1 MSIPAQPSPAWTD
14 NVLDPMRQV
23 TDPLADAV
31 VAEAFQQGQADAVNT
46 LMRTLIENDDL
57 PSDQLPQGIRE
68 YLATSAQMP
77 AWVDPARIQ
86 AGERVFWRYGP
97 EIIMNLFCY
106 GLPSCYAGAKGVQV
120 LALTTRLFSNPTR
133 RVIETAQM
141 VIDVMAPG
149 GLAANGRGIRT
160 AQKVRLMHAA
170 VRYQIATHH
179 LWNPAWDRPINQED
193 LAGTLLAFS
202 WVCLDGLRQMGFQ
215 LSVDEAESYLHS
227 WNVVGHLLGI
237 REALLPTHM
246 AHAEALVRAIQRRQY
261 AACAEGQMM
270 TRALVAMMQHAI
282 PGNIFD
288 AFPAALIRLLLGEEY
303 ADLLAVERHRMAE
316 VLLGPWRHLFALK
329 DDLMDHASALRRLS
343 EIFSRKLIEGLLL
356 VGRGGQRV
364 AFSMPT
370 ELRQTWGINWVA

>member
-1 MSIPAQPSPAWTD
+1 MSLPAQPSPAWTD
-14 NVLDPMRQV
+14 HVLDPMRQV

-77 AWVDPARIQ
+77 AWMDPARLQ

-141 VIDVMAPG
+141 VVDVMAPG
-149 GLAANGRGIRT
+149 GLAAHGRGVRT

-170 VRYQIATHH
+170 VRYQIATHR

-237 REALLPTHM
+237 REALLPAHV
-246 AHAEALVRAIQRRQY
+246 AHAEALTRAIQRRQY

-270 TRALVAMMQHAI
+270 TRALVAMMQYHI

-303 ADLLAVERHRMAE
+303 ADLLAVERNRMAE
-316 VLLGPWRHLFALK
+316 ALLGPWRHLFALK
-329 DDLMDHASALRRLS
+329 DDLMDNASALRQLS

>member
-1 MSIPAQPSPAWTD
+1 
-14 NVLDPMRQV
+14 
-23 TDPLADAV
+23 
-31 VAEAFQQGQADAVNT
+31 
-46 LMRTLIENDDL
+46 
-57 PSDQLPQGIRE
+57 
-68 YLATSAQMP
+68 
-77 AWVDPARIQ
+77 
-86 AGERVFWRYGP
+86 
-97 EIIMNLFCY
+97 
-106 GLPSCYAGAKGVQV
+106 
-120 LALTTRLFSNPTR
+120 
-133 RVIETAQM
+133 M

-149 GLAANGRGIRT
+149 GLAAHGRGVRT

-170 VRYQIATHH
+170 VRYQIATHS
-179 LWNPAWDRPINQED
+179 LWSPAWDRPINQED

-202 WVCLDGLRQMGFQ
+202 WVCSDGLRQMGCE
-215 LSVDEAESYLHS
+215 LSVDEVESYLHS

-237 REALLPTHM
+237 QEALLPTRV

-270 TRALVAMMQHAI
+270 TQALIAMMQYHL

-303 ADLLAVERHRMAE
+303 ADVLAVERHRMAE

-329 DDLMDHASALRRLS
+329 DDLMDHASALWRLR

-356 VGRGGQRV
+356 VGRGGQRI
-364 AFSMPT
+364 AFRIPT

>member
-1 MSIPAQPSPAWTD
+1 
-14 NVLDPMRQV
+14 MRQV

-77 AWVDPARIQ
+77 AWVDPARLQ

-141 VIDVMAPG
+141 VVDVMAPA
-149 GLAANGRGIRT
+149 GLAAHGQGVRT

-170 VRYQIATHH
+170 VRYQIATHR

-202 WVCLDGLRQMGFQ
+202 WVCLDGLRQMGFE
-215 LSVDEAESYLHS
+215 LSGDEAESYLHS

-237 REALLPTHM
+237 REALLPTHV
-246 AHAEALVRAIQRRQY
+246 AHAEALARAIQRRQY

>member
-1 MSIPAQPSPAWTD
+1 
-14 NVLDPMRQV
+14 MRQV

-31 VAEAFQQGQADAVNT
+31 VADVFQHGQAEAVNT

-57 PSDQLPQGIRE
+57 PSDHLPPGMRE
-68 YLATSAQMP
+68 YLATSAQLP
-77 AWVDPARIQ
+77 AWADPARLQ

-106 GLPSCYAGAKGVQV
+106 GLPSCYTAAKGVQV
-120 LALTTRLFSNPTR
+120 LALTTRLCSHPTR

-149 GLAANGRGIRT
+149 GLAANGRGVRT

-170 VRYQIATHH
+170 VRYHIAAHG

-202 WVCLDGLRQMGFQ
+202 WVCLDGLRQMGFE
-215 LSVDEAESYLHS
+215 LSVDEADSYLHS
-227 WNVVGHLLGI
+227 WNVVGYLLGI
-237 REALLPTHM
+237 QEALLPTQV

-261 AACAEGQMM
+261 AACAEGQML
-270 TRALVAMMQHAI
+270 TQALVAMMQHAI

-288 AFPAALIRLLLGEEY
+288 AFPAALIRLLLGKDY

-329 DDLMDHASALRRLS
+329 DDFLDHARALRRLS

-364 AFSMPT
+364 AFRMPT

>member
-1 MSIPAQPSPAWTD
+1 MSLPAQPSPTWTD
-14 NVLDPMRQV
+14 HVLDPMRQV

-77 AWVDPARIQ
+77 AWVDPARLQ

-141 VIDVMAPG
+141 VVDVMAPG
-149 GLAANGRGIRT
+149 GLAAHGRGVRT

-170 VRYQIATHH
+170 VRYQIATHR

-202 WVCLDGLRQMGFQ
+202 WVCLDGLRQMGFE
-215 LSVDEAESYLHS
+215 LSGDEAESYLHS

-237 REALLPTHM
+237 REALLPTHV
-246 AHAEALVRAIQRRQY
+246 AHAEALARAIQRRQY

>member
-1 MSIPAQPSPAWTD
+1 M
-14 NVLDPMRQV
+14 
-23 TDPLADAV
+23 
-31 VAEAFQQGQADAVNT
+31 
-46 LMRTLIENDDL
+46 
-57 PSDQLPQGIRE
+57 
-68 YLATSAQMP
+68 
-77 AWVDPARIQ
+77 Q

-97 EIIMNLFCY
+97 EIIMTLFCY
-106 GLPSCYAGAKGVQV
+106 GLPFCYAGAKGVQV

-141 VIDVMAPG
+141 VVDVMAPG
-149 GLAANGRGIRT
+149 GLAANGRGVRT

-170 VRYQIATHH
+170 VRYQIATHG

-215 LSVDEAESYLHS
+215 LSADEADSYLHS
-227 WNVVGHLLGI
+227 WNVVGALLGI
-237 REALLPTHM
+237 REALLPMHV
-246 AHAEALVRAIQRRQY
+246 AHAEALARAIQRRQY

-270 TRALVAMMQHAI
+270 TQALIAMMQYHL
-282 PGNIFD
+282 PGNVFD

-329 DDLMDHASALRRLS
+329 DDLMDDASVLRRLR
-343 EIFSRKLIEGLLL
+343 EIFSRKLIEGLML

-364 AFSMPT
+364 AFRMPT